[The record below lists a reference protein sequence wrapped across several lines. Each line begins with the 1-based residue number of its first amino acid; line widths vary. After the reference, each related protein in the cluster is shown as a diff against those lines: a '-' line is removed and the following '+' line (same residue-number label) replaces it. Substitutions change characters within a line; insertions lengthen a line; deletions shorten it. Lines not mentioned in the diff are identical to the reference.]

1 MRAHGQSPP
10 ECSSDTEAAPKRGS
24 SLDVC
29 ELIVGFALIL
39 AVIWTE
45 QPLQRWLY
53 YAAIGW
59 FSLSILSTFPGWKTM
74 GCCTSGFWRS
84 LWVIAVALL
93 ITVTA
98 TAIAVCLHTLHHP
111 GGPSEWIETFGG
123 YTIWAL
129 TQQFLLQGYFLV
141 RLLRVFPNPT
151 VAAAIAAVVFA
162 IAHLPNPILTPITL
176 FWGLV
181 ACLVFMRSRN
191 IFPLAIAHA
200 ICGICIAVTIPA
212 SILHNMRVGLGYIT
226 YQEPHQLHL
235 SHAGSSARTT
245 QGE

>member
-1 MRAHGQSPP
+1 MRAHRHSPL
-10 ECSSDTEAAPKRGS
+10 ECSHDVQTAPKRGS
-24 SLDVC
+24 ALDFC
-29 ELIVGFALIL
+29 ELIVGYALIL

-53 YAAIGW
+53 FAAIGW
-59 FSLSILSTFPGWKTM
+59 FSLSIISTFPGWQTM

-84 LWVIAVALL
+84 LWVIAAALL
-93 ITVTA
+93 IAA
-98 TAIAVCLHTLHHP
+98 TTTGIAVSLHTLHHP
-111 GGPSEWIETFGG
+111 GGPSEWIQTFGG

-141 RLLRVFPNPT
+141 RLLRVVSNRT
-151 VAAAIAAVVFA
+151 AAAAIAAVVFA

-200 ICGICIAVTIPA
+200 ICGICLAITIPP
-212 SILHNMRVGLGYIT
+212 SMLHNMRVGLGYIT
-226 YQEPHQLHL
+226 YQEPHPLHL
-235 SHAGSSARTT
+235 SHVGSTARTT